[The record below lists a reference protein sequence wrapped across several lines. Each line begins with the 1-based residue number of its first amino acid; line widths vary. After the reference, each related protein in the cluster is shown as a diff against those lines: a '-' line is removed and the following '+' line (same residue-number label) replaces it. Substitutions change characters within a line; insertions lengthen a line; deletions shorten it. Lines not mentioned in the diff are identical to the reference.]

1 MSYDRRDPFYRKA
14 KEKGYRARSSYKLK
28 QIQDKFSVMSRGN
41 IVVDL
46 GAAPGGWSQVAAEI
60 VDSTGKVI
68 AVDKLPIREFQNEN
82 IITLQLNMQSPRL
95 LKFLEE
101 EIEREVDVVLSDLAG
116 NVTGQ
121 WHLDSDRQLYLAS
134 LAFQTATT
142 LLRKGGNFVTKV
154 FRGPNIKDFED
165 EIEGNFSMIKHWRPP
180 ATRKSSAE
188 EYIICKNYTG
198 ENL

>member
-1 MSYDRRDPFYRKA
+1 MSYDNRDPYYKKA
-14 KEKGYRARSSYKLK
+14 KEKGYRARSSFKLK
-28 QIQDKFSVMSRGN
+28 QIQDKFHVMSRGDV
-41 IVVDL
+41 VVDL

-60 VDSTGKVI
+60 VDVTGRVI
-68 AVDKLPIREFQNEN
+68 AVDKLPIREFQEDY
-82 IITLQLNMQSPRL
+82 IIPLQLNMQSPRL
-95 LKFLEE
+95 LDFLRNKLQ
-101 EIEREVDVVLSDLAG
+101 REVDVVLSDLAG

-142 LLRKGGNFVTKV
+142 FLRKGGNFVTKV

-165 EIEGNFSMIKHWRPP
+165 EIDGNFNFIKHWRPP

-188 EYIICKNYTG
+188 EYVICKGYTG